1 MSNRNGGG
9 GRVPA
14 KVENPPKVSKSASR
28 KLCKK
33 LASITTENQICGQN
47 WSDSGKRRENDGLVV
62 YGNGLIVY
70 GKQKRQTHCWL
81 SLLGA
86 STGQCSQTCCAG
98 RILFVTGWLQG
109 TIIYFESFCLGRTQS
124 QHFSYVLVKET
135 LPTTKVAITG
145 ETPILNQAYYKDS
158 KVGRGLQRWNQ
169 KPENSQG

>member
-9 GRVPA
+9 GRVRA

-70 GKQKRQTHCWL
+70 GKQKRQTHCRL

-86 STGQCSQTCCAG
+86 
-98 RILFVTGWLQG
+98 
-109 TIIYFESFCLGRTQS
+109 
-124 QHFSYVLVKET
+124 LVSAPQPVVQEGSSSSLDDCKE
-135 LPTTKVAITG
+135 P
-145 ETPILNQAYYKDS
+145 
-158 KVGRGLQRWNQ
+158 
-169 KPENSQG
+169 